1 MSDRSRPIH
10 LGIVGC
16 GNILA
21 AYMTGLSKAPS
32 RVRVIRFADMDLA
45 RANDAAAEYG
55 VGSSGS
61 FDELLADP
69 NVEVVVSLTPP
80 VIHDEIIRR
89 ASASGKHVF
98 SEKPLSANVTL
109 ARAALAAAGGAGVTV
124 GCAPDTFLGPVHQ
137 TSRAVVDSGEI
148 GEPIGYTSFS
158 TYRRAEERHPNPA
171 FLFQPGGGPLLD
183 LGPYYVAAF
192 VNLFGPVMSV
202 SGSSRIGVPVR
213 RVHRADGLLE
223 IPVSVPT
230 HVSATLLHASGV
242 VGTFVASFDMW
253 DPVRVPDFEIYGAK
267 GTVESGH
274 PAWYDGEVLVRRHR
288 DTDWRLVPNLLP
300 DIQPGRQRFPL
311 TRGLGVLD
319 LAESLAGR
327 PALTGSEIALHTL
340 EVLEAIQTASDEGR
354 TVAISTAPARP
365 KPLAEADLTRWFS

>member
-1 MSDRSRPIH
+1 MSDNSQPVH
-10 LGIVGC
+10 LGIAGC
-16 GNILA
+16 GNILS

-32 RVRVIRFADMDLA
+32 RVRVLRFADVDLA
-45 RANDAAAEYG
+45 RAKVAAAEYG
-55 VGSSGS
+55 VGSPGTL
-61 FDELLADP
+61 DELMADP
-69 NVEVVVSLTPP
+69 NVEVVLSLTPP
-80 VIHDEIIRR
+80 VIHDEVIRK
-89 ASASGKHVF
+89 ASAAGKHVF
-98 SEKPLSANVTL
+98 SEKPLSANVAL
-109 ARAALAAAGGAGVTV
+109 ARAALEAAGRSGVTV

-137 TSRAVVDSGEI
+137 TSRTVIDSGEI
-148 GEPIGYTSFS
+148 GEPIGYSSFS
-158 TYRRAEERHPNPA
+158 TYRRAEERHPNPG

-183 LGPYYVAAF
+183 LGPYYIAAF

-213 RVHRADGLLE
+213 RVNRADGPLE

-230 HVSATLLHASGV
+230 HASATLVHASGV

-274 PAWYDGEVLVRRHR
+274 PAWYDGEVFVRRHH
-288 DTDWRLVPNLLP
+288 DTDWHLVPNRLP

-311 TRGLGVLD
+311 IRGLGVLD
-319 LAESLAGR
+319 LVESLSGR
-327 PALTGSEIALHTL
+327 PARTSSELALHAL

-365 KPLAEADLTRWFS
+365 TPLSAADLARWFS